1 QDGAAANTNFGTATT
16 LNVRTD
22 STVNSGANQDT
33 YLKFD
38 LSGVN
43 SSITNAKLRIYAALS
58 AAGSVATSVYSVTS
72 TNWLESG
79 TGAITWSNKPTRSTN
94 PLTGATATIN
104 STTYALYDIDV
115 TAYVQSEKTAGRDLI
130 SLALHDPTA
139 TTITTTLN
147 SREATTNKPQ
157 LIVTTGNNAPPTVS
171 LTAPANGAN
180 FIAPA
185 NITVSANA
193 SDSDGTISKV
203 EFFAGATLI
212 GTATAPTSGS
222 LYSITWNNVSPG
234 SYALTA
240 KATDNA
246 SGATTSSATN
256 INVVSQTG
264 LSPAADAYVKDGTSA
279 NANFGTATDLQAQV
293 SATAGNN
300 RETYLKYDLTSV
312 SGITQAKIRL
322 YGRLNDTSASNVNAA
337 IYS

>member
-203 EFFAGATLI
+203 EFYAGTTLI
-212 GTATAPTSGS
+212 GTATASP
-222 LYSITWNNVSPG
+222 YQITWGSVATG
-234 SYALTA
+234 SYTLTA
-240 KATDNA
+240 IATDN
-246 SGATTSSATN
+246 
-256 INVVSQTG
+256 
-264 LSPAADAYVKDGTSA
+264 
-279 NANFGTATDLQAQV
+279 
-293 SATAGNN
+293 
-300 RETYLKYDLTSV
+300 
-312 SGITQAKIRL
+312 
-322 YGRLNDTSASNVNAA
+322 
-337 IYS
+337 